1 MKTKRTV
8 TAGRE
13 RHGGHSEEHGGD
25 CSSTSVHTKSRHPA
39 PSDDRLT
46 RRVDCQSRQERKR
59 PSSFPRIRER
69 MPADAGKRRR
79 GRDSSASGKRNR
91 KEGTIVHTE
100 LDPIRDALSTRLAET
115 RPTPD
120 GLLPRQTKRAG
131 RRNTRNRSNP
141 TRIKRSALELHPA
154 IPSNNDYPFDPAH

>member
-59 PSSFPRIRER
+59 PSSFPRIREH
-69 MPADAGKRRR
+69 MPAYAGKCKRERNP
-79 GRDSSASGKRNR
+79 SASGKRNR

-115 RPTPD
+115 RPTLD
-120 GLLPRQTKRAG
+120 ELLPRQTKRAG
-131 RRNTRNRSNP
+131 RRNTRNRLNP
-141 TRIKRSALELHPA
+141 TRIKRSALELRPA
-154 IPSNNDYPFDPAH
+154 IPPNIDYPFDPAH